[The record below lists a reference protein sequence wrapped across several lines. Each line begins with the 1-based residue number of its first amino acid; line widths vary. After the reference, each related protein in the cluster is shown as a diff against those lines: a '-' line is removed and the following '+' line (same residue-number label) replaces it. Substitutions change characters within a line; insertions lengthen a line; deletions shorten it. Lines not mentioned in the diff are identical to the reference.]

1 MNNPSF
7 SAKSIAR
14 VNKKKRKMSARRR
27 ERVERG
33 TNIILFSSLNFS
45 THATDVAEK
54 ERLLVIVTVISGCA
68 KKKTCSL
75 VLKCSYRF
83 ERT

>member
-1 MNNPSF
+1 MNSPSF

-14 VNKKKRKMSARRR
+14 VNKKKRKMSVRRR
-27 ERVERG
+27 ERVEWG

-54 ERLLVIVTVISGCA
+54 ERLLVVVTVISGCA
-68 KKKTCSL
+68 K
-75 VLKCSYRF
+75 
-83 ERT
+83 